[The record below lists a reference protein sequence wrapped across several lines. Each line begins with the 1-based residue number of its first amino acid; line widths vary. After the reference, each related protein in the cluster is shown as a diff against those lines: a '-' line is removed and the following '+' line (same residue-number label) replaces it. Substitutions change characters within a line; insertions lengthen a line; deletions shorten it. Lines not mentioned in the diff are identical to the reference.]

1 MSEMH
6 NLEKKTRSLAI
17 YACKPNDPCY
27 INSKQTFSTVPKIWS
42 WNSIIARN
50 HDNRNHYIFMMISC
64 ILS

>member
-6 NLEKKTRSLAI
+6 NLEKNRSLAI
-17 YACKPNDPCY
+17 YACKPNDPYY
-27 INSKQTFSTVPKIWS
+27 INSKKTFTTVPKIWS

-50 HDNRNHYIFMMISC
+50 HDIFMMISC